1 MGSIILQDKMKTYI
15 GCYYMMYYQVHCA
28 KEDWSC
34 HQSVCKKIWEKKK
47 HACANFKRL
56 IYSKDSNYKSSN
68 IKYKSKILDIWRYLR
83 ELEWT
88 KCDGKEHVV
97 IRLSSK
103 GLGVIFIITK
113 KALFSF
119 FFGGNFVIYQPRLQQ
134 NYVSTAYRNVLLL
147 LRLKT

>member
-1 MGSIILQDKMKTYI
+1 MKTYI
-15 GCYYMMYYQVHCA
+15 GCYCVVYYQVHCA

-119 FFGGNFVIYQPRLQQ
+119 GWWWQLCNMPTLFTAE

-147 LRLKT
+147 LLFKT